1 MSSRG
6 ELSCQTTFSP
16 EFERNVLALYPLFVF
31 FRLSPF
37 FSFIPCSYHK
47 SCLLSFSLFY
57 LSTHCSSGI
66 IVFVCC
72 EALNPAA
79 TDNTRIKEAAV
90 YMHNRILLFILSS
103 NLSFFLFPKVRHAAF
118 CFSLGVQV
126 LSCHAGM
133 SYQTHCY

>member
-31 FRLSPF
+31 SVTAILQLYTVFISQVLPSLF
-37 FSFIPCSYHK
+37 F
-47 SCLLSFSLFY
+47 LFY

-103 NLSFFLFPKVRHAAF
+103 NLPFFLFPKVRHAAF
-118 CFSLGVQV
+118 CFSLQVQV